1 MTQQRKCGL
10 SVALILGLLVVG
22 IPCYASAPQHEATA
36 MIQVSSAVP
45 SLLGDARQLDEHG
58 YIRFVNTQLVL
69 LRSPLVL
76 DRALEN
82 ADVARLPM
90 VVAQQDKRAWLARE
104 LQVSHADNTEIVYV
118 RIVTNSAEASERII
132 NAVVDAYFNFIGDV
146 ARQANH
152 HLIGALRIE
161 ERRQRQIAQTLQEN
175 IRRTLI
181 QEAII
186 QGATAGVDGMSL
198 SLAQGESLERDIA
211 NANAKLTTMRA
222 QRRGIVE
229 RMEQPSQVPV
239 SILVQLNPEIR
250 VISAQREALVQQRE
264 RLVQQRESRAG
275 ALPNPDSDPRL
286 MQIDRQI
293 ESLDA
298 RLAELTTD
306 VDGRGLEAMRNLF
319 RLQEEANLFQLDQEI
334 RVQEILVE
342 QLTTKHN
349 EQLLKSI
356 ERAESV
362 LDASF
367 AQAQLERAHRTLDK
381 IEDRIIAITTE
392 QRAPGQITP
401 LTRAVVSVVPSE

>member
-22 IPCYASAPQHEATA
+22 IPCYASAPQYEATA

-132 NAVVDAYFNFIGDV
+132 NAVVDAYFNFIEEV
-146 ARQANH
+146 ARQTNH
-152 HLIGALRIE
+152 HLIGALRVE
-161 ERRQRQIAQTLQEN
+161 ERRQRHIAQTLQEN

-264 RLVQQRESRAG
+264 SRAG

-298 RLAELTTD
+298 RLAALTTD
-306 VDGRGLEAMRNLF
+306 VDGRGLETILNHF

-367 AQAQLERAHRTLDK
+367 AQAQLERAYRTLDK